1 MRRVFLVF
9 NQSELIKH
17 FEVNALSISDRV
29 TASLSSDFCSTN
41 SKLAF
46 SFCFIRGK
54 IHHGFFG
61 GFFAHFIKIIS
72 SCLFKGLGMVH
83 AGWCLLTLLGGW
95 CNSEIV
101 AGSCDQCP
109 GKFIHI
115 CHHLQHIIKS
125 WELKTVAVCSA
136 RHLVTWC
143 SSSWKLSVSECMFET
158 AGESLLLQQD
168 SWEILK
174 PLDSNWLL

>member
-125 WELKTVAVCSA
+125 WELKTVAV
-136 RHLVTWC
+136 HVTWSRGAQAPGNCQSASVCLRRLESHFFC
-143 SSSWKLSVSECMFET
+143 SRTPEKYWS
-158 AGESLLLQQD
+158 
-168 SWEILK
+168 
-174 PLDSNWLL
+174 PLTQTGFFNM